1 MPLCQL
7 NSRLQENEREAVE
20 KVSGLEKK
28 LIQTSKEVELL
39 KVEFHFLEEL
49 STRVFCETHC
59 QC

>member
-7 NSRLQENEREAVE
+7 NSRLQENERETIE

-39 KVEFHFLEEL
+39 KVEFHFLVA
-49 STRVFCETHC
+49 ST
-59 QC
+59 